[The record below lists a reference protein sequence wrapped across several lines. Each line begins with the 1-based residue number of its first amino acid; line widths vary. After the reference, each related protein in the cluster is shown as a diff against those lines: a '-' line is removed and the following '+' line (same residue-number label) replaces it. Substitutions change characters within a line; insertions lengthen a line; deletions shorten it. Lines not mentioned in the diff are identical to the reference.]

1 MKKYVVA
8 FFVAILAAWLFSF
21 ISYPYN
27 LKIFVRTNAP
37 ENTLISL
44 EYKTVNGTFKKSV
57 KTDFN
62 HQAFFKIFEEK
73 ILSFRAIADNNIT
86 ISSIY
91 IHGSDE
97 YNILTSNS
105 VWSEKVITASKK
117 IDFYNI
123 LFIFALFFYIVIY
136 WKKYVSSSVLKKEDF
151 LNRNH
156 NIDFLRIL
164 FTLLII
170 LYHIDNRLNIW
181 SNLGS
186 AVEFFFIL
194 SGYFLAVA
202 SAKTENTLLFIK
214 KKIIRFMPLI
224 LFSEMLSIL
233 AVENVS
239 LSSFFAEV
247 LLLPRTGLYPTVGYN
262 GATWYINVLFWV
274 SLAYF
279 YILKTQNKKTAHLI
293 IGLMTFF
300 AAVICV
306 YKNFALND
314 SDKSLLN
321 ILFPISMMKGVCSMG
336 VGYFLAVLLSE
347 TKEKILWSFLEV
359 SVFSYALV
367 MMFFKSCVPGNNI
380 FYVIIFMLLL
390 YLFLRRQGL
399 FSRLLNQPVFSKYSK
414 YCLSFYVTH
423 YPIVT
428 FWLFPIRD
436 KDPEWFFSH
445 KIIVAS
451 VSCIVI
457 LIIGIFS
464 YHFIE
469 KPVGRFLKKILIN
482 NNDMHSDPRNHFV

>member
-214 KKIIRFMPLI
+214 KK
-224 LFSEMLSIL
+224 
-233 AVENVS
+233 
-239 LSSFFAEV
+239 
-247 LLLPRTGLYPTVGYN
+247 
-262 GATWYINVLFWV
+262 
-274 SLAYF
+274 
-279 YILKTQNKKTAHLI
+279 K
-293 IGLMTFF
+293 
-300 AAVICV
+300 
-306 YKNFALND
+306 
-314 SDKSLLN
+314 N
-321 ILFPISMMKGVCSMG
+321 ILLFNFFI
-336 VGYFLAVLLSE
+336 Y
-347 TKEKILWSFLEV
+347 
-359 SVFSYALV
+359 SY
-367 MMFFKSCVPGNNI
+367 N
-380 FYVIIFMLLL
+380 Y
-390 YLFLRRQGL
+390 
-399 FSRLLNQPVFSKYSK
+399 
-414 YCLSFYVTH
+414 T
-423 YPIVT
+423 PIVM
-428 FWLFPIRD
+428 
-436 KDPEWFFSH
+436 
-445 KIIVAS
+445 
-451 VSCIVI
+451 VSGKVLPPSITI
-457 LIIGIFS
+457 
-464 YHFIE
+464 
-469 KPVGRFLKKILIN
+469 P
-482 NNDMHSDPRNHFV
+482 